1 MNRVICRLQGLQLRQ
16 IVTSFVLAIAFLF
29 IQAFGFESQMLAAA
43 LPLTPEASSYQVE
56 SDYAGKEQVGT
67 LKEKVENAVDNVV
80 EKLNLNEPLPES
92 TKEFLGQTEDKVDET
107 VEPITGDRGYFKEES
122 QVRK

>member
-80 EKLNLNEPLPES
+80 EKLNLNEPLPET
-92 TKEFLGQTEDKVDET
+92 TKEFLGDVESKVDET
-107 VEPITGDRGYFKEES
+107 VEPITGERGYYKE
-122 QVRK
+122 K